1 MQKIVKQRVLLE
13 IVFVLLN
20 VFLTIFVYKNL
31 GNIFDTVVANLMS
44 YIGIFVSFV
53 VATVILS
60 WYKVNL
66 KYLFSFGCFILAGS
80 FGIFLIGTEKSLIYL
95 FMFTWGIGQGFQWV
109 GIHSNELL
117 VVSDENKTKYVTEM
131 GLIRRFITVVVPFIL
146 TMLFAVFSDN
156 AYFIIFSTASLC
168 ALLAAFYAY
177 VSFSYVPESVDW
189 RDWSNF
195 LVNAKVAPIKLFM
208 TVDGST
214 QVLHFALTPLAA
226 YLILTNEVNVGVYQ
240 TMASILSLGLLYFGM
255 KKRSDSSNGKILLFS
270 VFSYIPFLIFFALSP
285 NVWSFLLL
293 SVASVI
299 CLPQMSVSRHFI
311 DLTIM
316 KFGSQGNNKF
326 YPNMIFRE
334 VFLFVGRLVSVAVF
348 LYALKFLDNDM
359 QMLSA
364 GYLFLALLFSTKA
377 ILGYK
382 VISKIGL

>member
-270 VFSYIPFLIFFALSP
+270 VFSYIPFLIFFAFTRSEMGT
-285 NVWSFLLL
+285 
-293 SVASVI
+293 AA
-299 CLPQMSVSRHFI
+299 
-311 DLTIM
+311 
-316 KFGSQGNNKF
+316 
-326 YPNMIFRE
+326 FR
-334 VFLFVGRLVSVAVF
+334 GC
-348 LYALKFLDNDM
+348 
-359 QMLSA
+359 
-364 GYLFLALLFSTKA
+364 
-377 ILGYK
+377 
-382 VISKIGL
+382 